1 MLSEKTRPILTKTS
15 KTKSTSVGLKA
26 LIALIMLLIIIVIG
40 YFFWPRPLP
49 NSPAMTKD
57 IPTETEQTQ
66 AAQSAAMTENIE
78 RSDDNNNSREN
89 NTVTAQG
96 TEMTDLPLPKAA
108 AILNA
113 PLPATDS
120 LAKEEIDRL
129 EDQQQRLAEKEKLA
143 AEQITMSQ
151 ELTDM
156 KAEQIALLEEQ
167 IAKLEATKQAE
178 ASAE

>member
-26 LIALIMLLIIIVIG
+26 LIALIVLLIIIVIV

-66 AAQSAAMTENIE
+66 AAQSAVITENTE
-78 RSDDNNNSREN
+78 RSNDTNRRES
-89 NTVTAQG
+89 NTVTAQV
-96 TEMTDLPLPKAA
+96 TEMTDLLLPEAA

-129 EDQQQRLAEKEKLA
+129 EDQQQRLAEQEKLA
-143 AEQITMSQ
+143 AEQIMMSKD
-151 ELTDM
+151 LTDM

-167 IAKLEATKQAE
+167 IAKLEATKKAE

>member
-66 AAQSAAMTENIE
+66 AAQSAVITENTE
-78 RSDDNNNSREN
+78 RSNDTNRRES
-89 NTVTAQG
+89 NTVTAQV
-96 TEMTDLPLPKAA
+96 TEMTDLLLPEAA

-129 EDQQQRLAEKEKLA
+129 EDQQQRLAEQEKLA
-143 AEQITMSQ
+143 AEQIMMSKD
-151 ELTDM
+151 LTDM

>member
-1 MLSEKTRPILTKTS
+1 MLSKKTHPILTKTS
-15 KTKSTSVGLKA
+15 KTKSTSIDLKA
-26 LIALIMLLIIIVIG
+26 LIALIVLLIIIVIV

-66 AAQSAAMTENIE
+66 AAQSAVITENTE
-78 RSDDNNNSREN
+78 RSNDTNRRES
-89 NTVTAQG
+89 NTVTAQV
-96 TEMTDLPLPKAA
+96 TEMTDLLLPEAA

-129 EDQQQRLAEKEKLA
+129 EDQQQRLAEQEKLA
-143 AEQITMSQ
+143 AEQIMMSKD
-151 ELTDM
+151 LTDM

-167 IAKLEATKQAE
+167 IAKLEATKKAE